1 MTMHEAALNI
11 VSKLIG
17 KYEKSAAFR
26 NGTTRRILIAERTDR
41 DIFSVLDDP
50 ERYDAFIS
58 ACRYLRENRIAEY
71 ETDRDNPSLPVR
83 VFLPA
88 DDEMI
93 RNAYAFIG
101 RRNKGEVLS
110 DLMAS
115 IQECADSLP
124 LSPIKYYLIGILS
137 YISEKKK
144 LPSPFT
150 GTEMDQDLLSV
161 LHFISDNEDEIAERV
176 LSIRLFG
183 DSKHFERAVKPGILS
198 ILRKI
203 HPDEDDDSLLPEYSV
218 VRYPEEFLFSG
229 NISFV
234 FADGGSIDYSSL
246 KGIAS
251 ITNMDAAWIES
262 VFSKAVRIITTV
274 ENKANF
280 FELASSR
287 KNDELVV
294 YLGGF
299 FSPAK
304 GKFLGKLR
312 DSFPEASFRHT
323 GDIDVGGFS
332 IFVKLRNEIMPELQ
346 PYMMDRETLL
356 SHIDAAERISS
367 MEYIHR
373 LEALMAD
380 PDYEIFRDVISV
392 MLDEKIRLEQEALI

>member
-1 MTMHEAALNI
+1 MTMHEAALDI
-11 VSKLIG
+11 VSRLIG

-26 NGTTRRILIAERTDR
+26 NGTTRRILIAGRTDR

-50 ERYDAFIS
+50 EHYDAFIS

-161 LHFISDNEDEIAERV
+161 LHFISDNEDEITERV

-183 DSKHFERAVKPGILS
+183 DSKHFERAVKQGILS

-251 ITNMDAAWIES
+251 ITNTDAAWIES

-280 FELASSR
+280 FELAYSR